1 MANLIAIKR
10 SYTPL
15 GTLGR
20 LAAGDLSL
28 WTLELPW
35 KGNKTNESCIPEG
48 VYRAI
53 KHDSPT
59 FGPTLWLRDVPGRS
73 EILIHPANY
82 VEQLDGCIAPG
93 MDYGTARDALAVWN
107 SQDALSKI
115 LEATDEEVDVDIRTY
130 TPQYP

>member
-1 MANLIAIKR
+1 MRYLTIER

-20 LAAGDLSL
+20 IDLEDARL

-35 KGNKTNESCIPEG
+35 RGNECCRSCIPEG

-59 FGPTLWLRDVPGRS
+59 FGPTLWLRDVPERS
-73 EILIHPANY
+73 EILLHPANY

-93 MDYGTARDALAVWN
+93 SGHGTARDALAVWD
-107 SQDALSKI
+107 SQDALERI
-115 LEATDEEVDVDIRTY
+115 LQAVDDEVNVDIRTY
-130 TPQYP
+130 RPEYP